1 MSGQATPCT
10 LKIALLDDH
19 DVVRHGSFVHLSS
32 DPRFDV
38 VGSHAHSDDLIATLA
53 RTPVDVAV
61 VDYTLAGHDLA
72 GNDLLTLL
80 RDRFPAVRLLLFT
93 AHASRVLLSAVL
105 RVGAA
110 GMVTK
115 TERLD
120 ALSDAVAQ
128 VAKGHCRVPAEF
140 GPALP
145 DATLSRSE
153 RDVLRLCLSG
163 LTVSEIA
170 LHRHRSIKTIST
182 QKHAAFRKLG
192 LRSDRDLFT
201 LRPQLA
207 PL

>member
-1 MSGQATPCT
+1 MSGQALPCT

-38 VGSHAHSDDLIATLA
+38 VGCHARSDELVATLD
-53 RTPVDVAV
+53 RQHVDVAV
-61 VDYTLAGHDLA
+61 IDYTLDSNDRSGQ
-72 GNDLLTLL
+72 DLLLL
-80 RDRFPAVRLLLFT
+80 LQRRFPAVRPLLFT
-93 AHASRVLLSAVL
+93 AHSSRVLLAEVL
-105 RVGAA
+105 GAGAA

-120 ALSDAVAQ
+120 ALADAVAQ
-128 VAKGHCRVPAEF
+128 VADGQCRLPAEF
-140 GPALP
+140 GEGLAEVK
-145 DATLSRSE
+145 LSRSE
-153 RDVLRLCLSG
+153 RDVLQLCLSG

-192 LRSDRDLFT
+192 LRTDRDLYT
-201 LRPQLA
+201 LRHQLA
-207 PL
+207 AL

>member
-38 VGSHAHSDDLIATLA
+38 VGSHACSNAFIATLA
-53 RTPVDVAV
+53 RAHVDVAV
-61 VDYTLAGHDLA
+61 IDYSLSSGDLS
-72 GNDLLTLL
+72 GDDLLALL
-80 RDRFPAVRLLLFT
+80 REHYPNVRPLLFT
-93 AHASRVLLSAVL
+93 AHASQVLLSTVLEAGAV
-105 RVGAA
+105 
-110 GMVTK
+110 GMVSK

-120 ALSDAVAQ
+120 ALADAVAH
-128 VAKGHCRVPAEF
+128 VAQGYRRLPAEF
-140 GPALP
+140 GDGLP
-145 DATLSRSE
+145 CVRLSRSE
-153 RDVLRLCLSG
+153 RDVLHLCLSG

-170 LHRHRSIKTIST
+170 LHRHRSIKTVST

-201 LRPQLA
+201 LRHQLGT
-207 PL
+207 L